1 MTSWQLLLLFIV
13 AIIFAEVQA
22 MRKQGVAVKGKLMC
36 GKKPAEN
43 VKVKIVDI
51 DTGQFFCLQV
61 IVSTNKYLQW
71 KSFFNF

>member
-1 MTSWQLLLLFIV
+1 
-13 AIIFAEVQA
+13 